1 MLISKILSNKKNVNV
16 WGSGN
21 QKRNYLHAY
30 DCAIIFK
37 KLFDLCYTKQ
47 PVNIAHDKTISIKE
61 LVILIR
67 DKAKLKT
74 TFHFDTSKPE
84 GRFIKSSDTK
94 LLKSLIP
101 NHLNIISLEKG
112 IIKMIDWYKSLS
124 FNK

>member
-1 MLISKILSNKKNVNV
+1 MVKGISGGVIIRKLYRCLFLKYCLIKKMLMFGVQVI
-16 WGSGN
+16 
-21 QKRNYLHAY
+21 KRNYLHAY

-74 TFHFDTSKPE
+74 TFHFDTINLKE
-84 GRFIKSSDTK
+84 D
-94 LLKSLIP
+94 LLRALIQ
-101 NHLNIISLEKG
+101 NFLNL
-112 IIKMIDWYKSLS
+112 
-124 FNK
+124 